1 MAEKWRQKN
10 DFYWATWVCALA
22 SQELRSP
29 PFQLRGDPFY
39 ENRGTVKVNNQI
51 RRNALWLR
59 LGLVLVMLEI
69 GINLACIPALG
80 AAETNDLIAQLKA
93 AQEHPA
99 IVKKLVFRERGVP
112 NQPGFDRDGFQTF
125 FAKWQSNEE
134 RDLMGATV
142 YFPSKKLWSSVSQ

>member
-1 MAEKWRQKN
+1 
-10 DFYWATWVCALA
+10 
-22 SQELRSP
+22 
-29 PFQLRGDPFY
+29 
-39 ENRGTVKVNNQI
+39 
-51 RRNALWLR
+51 
-59 LGLVLVMLEI
+59 MLEI